1 MTSRRQALA
10 LAGALTATVFTAVV
24 GVAGFNHRPTAPSGT
39 PAVATQVVPS
49 PAPAQAWR
57 DD

>member
-10 LAGALTATVFTAVV
+10 LAGALTVTVFTAVV
-24 GVAGFNHRPTAPSGT
+24 ALAGLNHRPAAPSGT
-39 PAVATQVVPS
+39 PAVAAQVVQS
-49 PAPAQAWR
+49 PAPAHAWS